1 MTMAQPIRKKEDLQ
15 ELKNYYQTIRPN
27 KRNYLL
33 IHLGVNTAL
42 RISDLLSLTW
52 NDVYDF
58 KKKSFHSHITL
69 IEHKTKKQNKIPL
82 SPSVKQALMEYK
94 NNFHQVDPYHYL
106 FYGKFPHA
114 PLSRCQAYRILKN
127 ASLAL
132 QLETPISCHSL
143 RKTFGYYAW
152 QAGVPSVMLMN
163 IYNHSNFQITK
174 RYLGI
179 EQDEKDNVFLNLD
192 L

>member
-1 MTMAQPIRKKEDLQ
+1 MA
-15 ELKNYYQTIRPN
+15 
-27 KRNYLL
+27 L
-33 IHLGVNTAL
+33 I
-42 RISDLLSLTW
+42 
-52 NDVYDF
+52 
-58 KKKSFHSHITL
+58 
-69 IEHKTKKQNKIPL
+69 
-82 SPSVKQALMEYK
+82 EYK
-94 NNFHQVDPYHYL
+94 NSFCRLLPSFYL
-106 FYGKFPHA
+106 FYGKSPNS
-114 PLSRCQAYRILKN
+114 PLSHCQAYRILKN
-127 ASLAL
+127 ASAAL

-179 EQDEKDNVFLNLD
+179 EQDEKDKVFLDLD